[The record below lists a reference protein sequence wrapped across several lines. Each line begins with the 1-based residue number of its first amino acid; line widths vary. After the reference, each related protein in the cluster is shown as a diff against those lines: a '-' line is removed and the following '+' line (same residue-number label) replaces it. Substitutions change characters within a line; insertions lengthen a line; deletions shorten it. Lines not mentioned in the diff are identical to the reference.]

1 MTPTLPAS
9 SLPQLTKRLATQPI
23 CIFGLAREGL
33 SAYHFIRTLLPEHPL
48 WLADDRPSSKLD
60 PHWSEL
66 LQKDAHVQLITP
78 EKTQLPS
85 SEVLLI
91 KSPGIPPFHP
101 VLQQIQQFAVGTTSN
116 TQLFFDAIAELP
128 QKVITIGVTG
138 TKGKSTTTALIH
150 HVLKANGLHA
160 VLGGNIGVPPLDMLS
175 EIVAVSSDTNGV
187 LATTPEDQSTYA
199 VLEMSSHQLR
209 DVTTSP
215 HIAVIQN
222 IVPEHMDYY
231 SSFMEYV
238 EAKANITVYQSIDDY
253 VIFNPGYQSISH
265 LADFSPSQK
274 LPFSTPNTPQM
285 SESDTPPVA
294 QVTETSIEY
303 QGEVVLSRSDIPL
316 SGLHNLENVMPAV
329 IVGKLQQLSS
339 SQITQAIK
347 SFKGLEHRLE
357 KVAEVN
363 GVAFYN
369 DSLSTVQD
377 AAVAALQAFADR
389 PVILI
394 AGGYDRG
401 LDFSLLAQQLTQ
413 QTIKG
418 LLLFSPT
425 GPKIAAAYEAANAE
439 KADKKTTDNSIIRHI
454 LYPKTMSEAVT
465 EAFALAEPG
474 DVVLLSPASPSFGQ
488 FKDYRDR
495 GEQFKKAV
503 SSLEK

>member
-1 MTPTLPAS
+1 MTSTLPAS
-9 SLPQLTKRLATQPI
+9 SLPDLTKRLSAQPL
-23 CIFGLAREGL
+23 CIFGLGREGL
-33 SAYHFIRTLLPEHPL
+33 SSYHWIRSLLPTHPL
-48 WLADDRPSSKLD
+48 WLVDDRPSSKLD
-60 PHWSEL
+60 PHWLQL
-66 LQKDAHVQLITP
+66 LSQDQNVHLITP
-78 EKTQLPS
+78 EKTQLPT

-101 VLQQIQQFAVGTTSN
+101 SLRQLQQISVGTTSN
-116 TQLFFDAIAELP
+116 TQLFFDAVVELP
-128 QKVITIGVTG
+128 QPVITIGVTG

-150 HVLKANGLHA
+150 HVLKANGLRA
-160 VLGGNIGVPPLDMLS
+160 VLGGNIGVPPLDILS
-175 EIVAVSSDTNGV
+175 EIADKTDSDQQ
-187 LATTPEDQSTYA
+187 LIYA

-238 EAKANITVYQSIDDY
+238 EAKANITLFQSTNDY
-253 VIFNPGYQSISH
+253 VIYNQGYQIVSH

-274 LPFSTPNTPQM
+274 LPFSTPNAPLQSTP
-285 SESDTPPVA
+285 EPAPVA
-294 QVTETSIEY
+294 QATETSVEY
-303 QGEVVLSRSDIPL
+303 QGEVVLNRSDIPL
-316 SGLHNLENVMPAV
+316 SGLHNLENVLPAI
-329 IVGKLQQLSS
+329 IVGKLQHLSS
-339 SQITQAIK
+339 SQIAQAIT

-357 KVAEVN
+357 KVAEVK
-363 GVAFYN
+363 GVTFYN

-377 AAVAALQAFADR
+377 AAVAALQAFAGR

-418 LLLFSPT
+418 LLLFPPT
-425 GPKIAAAYEAANAE
+425 GDKIAAAYTEALGTVHT
-439 KADKKTTDNSIIRHI
+439 KAPIT
-454 LYPKTMSEAVT
+454 YPETMSEAVT
-465 EAFALAEPG
+465 AAFKLAEPG

-495 GEQFKKAV
+495 GDQFKAAV
-503 SSLEK
+503 AALAKN